1 MERKI
6 KKSEVNPKNFPHRI
20 VIKFQDAFP
29 LPYESEGNIMDYL
42 LKKQIIPVK
51 ELLEQYPGIKIKK
64 LFTSVEPEKI
74 TKLVKNAQKIS
85 ADYKPPQL
93 FSYCAMDCP
102 YKMDASKVLQE
113 VIKSKHVEFA
123 YIASEPAPSPSPCNA
138 TGTNPRSM
146 NQGYLDP
153 APKGINARY
162 AWAFD
167 GGCGTGNVQF
177 IDIEYAWDLNHE
189 DIREAN
195 ISFLWGNENF
205 PDEKEHG
212 TAVLGIVLMQD
223 NEFGGLG
230 ITPKVKSG
238 LVSRISPEGVNSIED
253 AILNA
258 ISHLNFGDILL
269 LEVQILD
276 PITRDRYLPVEI
288 ERSIFDAILL
298 ATSSG
303 IIVIEA
309 AGNGNLARGFN
320 LDEFTDKYRKTI
332 LDRESNDFKNGRD
345 SGAILIAGASDVVTI
360 VHKQGKKIS
369 QHGKTKSSNYGNRID
384 CYAWGNNVFTTDP
397 LEVPPY
403 DFDFSGTSSAS
414 AIIAGAAIAIQ
425 SIVEASGKQR
435 LSPAEMRDILSNP
448 SNGTV
453 SRNRIGI
460 MPDLRKIIDH
470 ALPALR
476 L

>member
-1 MERKI
+1 
-6 KKSEVNPKNFPHRI
+6 
-20 VIKFQDAFP
+20 
-29 LPYESEGNIMDYL
+29 MDYL

-51 ELLEQYPGIKIKK
+51 ELLEQYPGIRIKK

-74 TKLVKNAQKIS
+74 TKLVKNAQKIT
-85 ADYKPPQL
+85 ADYKPPQFL
-93 FSYCAMDCP
+93 SYCAMDCP
-102 YKMDASKVLQE
+102 YEMDAIKVLQE
-113 VIKSKHVEFA
+113 VLKSKHVEVA
-123 YIASEPAPSPSPCNA
+123 YIASEPAPSPSPCNG
-138 TGTNPRSM
+138 TGTNPMSM

-162 AWAFD
+162 AWGFG
-167 GGCGTGNVQF
+167 GGCGAGNVQF
-177 IDIEYAWDLNHE
+177 IDIEYAWELNHE
-189 DIREAN
+189 DISEAD

-205 PDEKEHG
+205 PDEREHG

-223 NEFGGLG
+223 NNKGGLG

-238 LVSRISPEGVNSIED
+238 LVSTIRPGGDISDRSIED
-253 AILNA
+253 AILSA
-258 ISHLNFGDILL
+258 VSQMNFGDILL
-269 LEVQILD
+269 LEVQVLD
-276 PITRDRYLPVEI
+276 PVSGDRYLPVEI
-288 ERSIFDAILL
+288 ERSIFDTILL

-309 AGNGNLARGFN
+309 AGNGNLVRGFD
-320 LDEFTDKYRKTI
+320 LDEFTDVNGKTV
-332 LDRESNDFKNGRD
+332 LDRNSEDFKIRRD
-345 SGAILIAGASDVVTI
+345 SGAILVAGASDSVTDS
-360 VHKQGKKIS
+360 G
-369 QHGKTKSSNYGNRID
+369 QHGKTRSSNYGSRID

-425 SIVEASGKQR
+425 SIVVAPGKQR
-435 LSPAEMRDILSNP
+435 LSPSEMRDILSNP
-448 SNGTV
+448 SNGTG

-460 MPDLRKIIDH
+460 MPDLKKIIDH

-476 L
+476 P